1 MRYKL
6 IKKHELMPSS
16 LRVGDMISKLNGQ
29 WIRVDALFDRDGIER
44 SFITTAI
51 NVTDAELLN
60 PEYWEL
66 ERQVLYTSYD
76 GVDVYE
82 GDRYYLL
89 NTNTGSITPLHAT
102 KKDCTLDHFII
113 FSSESSAKDF
123 IWQNRKELS
132 YNDIKYWIDNKLD
145 LPFLERYV
153 KNQLNKQEK

>member
-89 NTNTGSITPLHAT
+89 NTNTGSITLLHAT
-102 KKDCTLDHFII
+102 KKDCTLAHFVI
-113 FSSESSAKDF
+113 FSSKSSANDF
-123 IWQNRKELS
+123 IWQNKKELS

-153 KNQLNKQEK
+153 KNQLNK